1 MNVAS
6 RPLVVFGGGTLGAAV
21 ARLAASRGAAVTVAS
36 RTAREHAGWWRHHAI
51 GGPEPLGWV
60 PAEAGVVVAIGPG
73 DHERGASVWGPALAG
88 WLPRLRTLRPAA
100 IVLVGPAGLGGGGL
114 NEFEQSARVARSLG
128 AAVVRVPALLAAGS
142 GWAGSLAAGL
152 RSGVRPR
159 VSTALPEARALV
171 VEDAAR
177 AVLAELGGEAD
188 VTVSGPQRLSAA
200 AVVAAL
206 SARYG
211 QEVRGRLLGSGLSRD
226 TLSRLDAQASIED
239 LWEEARYGARTS
251 LASWVERLPG
261 PRRRRAE
268 G

>member
-1 MNVAS
+1 MNLAS

-60 PAEAGVVVAIGPG
+60 PAEAGVVVAVGPR
-73 DHERGASVWGPALAG
+73 DDERGAVVWGPALAG
-88 WLPRLRTLRPAA
+88 WLPRLRTLRPSA
-100 IVLVGPAGLGGGGL
+100 ILLVGPAGLGEGGL

-128 AAVVRVPALLAAGS
+128 AAVVRVPPLLSAGS
-142 GWAGSLAAGL
+142 GWAGTVAAGL
-152 RSGVRPR
+152 RAGARPR
-159 VSTALPEARALV
+159 VSTAIPDARALV

-188 VTVSGPQRLSAA
+188 VTVSGVERLGAA
-200 AVVAAL
+200 DVVAAL
-206 SARYG
+206 TARYG

-226 TLSRLDAQASIED
+226 TRDRLEAQAGIED
-239 LWEEARYGARTS
+239 LWDEARYGARSS
-251 LASWVERLPG
+251 LAAWAERLPG

-268 G
+268 R